1 MFIKS
6 LLFIYLYILAFPAKE
21 VQKFECQNYLNRVR
35 YSKNCEFLQSF
46 HHRFVR
52 HFSPTF
58 YKIKYDALCRI
69 CVKVCIYSIVNQSK
83 IFDFYESLCI
93 MENVLPNAQLMVS
106 LFCPNFDRTNVKRKL
121 ESDALLGVHVIRLWL
136 ILYR

>member
-1 MFIKS
+1 MSCLLNPFY
-6 LLFIYLYILAFPAKE
+6 LFIYILAFPAKE

-35 YSKNCEFLQSF
+35 NSKNCEFLQSCTAF
-46 HHRFVR
+46 F
-52 HFSPTF
+52 P

-83 IFDFYESLCI
+83 IFDFQESLCI

-121 ESDALLGVHVIRLWL
+121 EFDALLGVHVIRLWL